1 MNLTNTPLEMKLFV
15 VLLALFMTVYCQE
28 DGGYEETGESGGE
41 EDGGWE
47 GEKDGGWEGE
57 EDGGWEGE
65 DGGWEEDEYMSG
77 CSSYSVTA
85 AVFIVAVLG
94 EFFWFISNIR
104 VNA

>member
-1 MNLTNTPLEMKLFV
+1 MLNLTDTPLEMKLFV

-41 EDGGWE
+41 EDS
-47 GEKDGGWEGE
+47 
-57 EDGGWEGE
+57 GWEGE

-85 AVFIVAVLG
+85 AVFIVAALG
-94 EFFWFISNIR
+94 EFF
-104 VNA
+104 